1 MRGLIPLTSALKRST
16 IRRHY
21 NLGQYQQAIDLSL
34 LELHKNR
41 NTNFSKDIIIRGYWN
56 MHAWEELIQFTEQ
69 YPAADR
75 KNYRSRAMTKQ
86 AEQNWNHK
94 LPPPEIK
101 DRIFVEGSV
110 RENWIQVDDY
120 LWFRYPKGWVKWAM
134 PVDFDLVEVSDSLLE
149 LCTELLLCPY
159 EQGMRKITTK
169 QRVPGDRIALS
180 YSAGID
186 STAALLLL
194 PEDTILGYH
203 ERDFPSKLK
212 HGNAK
217 KTIAF
222 VEEKLKRTV
231 YCIPSNHEL
240 ISKHYGKSVG
250 FSTDYASGIHLIL
263 LADQFNIGYLA
274 FGTVVENTWLDKGVK
289 FRDFK
294 ESWHW
299 NYWSKRFAHAGLS
312 LQLPINHLTEACAIR
327 VCQSSPIADVVN
339 SCLRYENNGCGECWK
354 CFHKNGPMGR
364 KINPRSDEITQKLRT
379 RPLRSGM
386 HAIWALKCQNLES
399 LAPEYAS
406 LLQSNLDWWEST
418 YPPGLGIISEN
429 IRPTII
435 KNTNGLLAIME
446 QPYPLEA
453 VEFE

>member
-1 MRGLIPLTSALKRST
+1 MKELSQNRNSNFCKDLILRGYL
-16 IRRHY
+16 
-21 NLGQYQQAIDLSL
+21 NLHAWDKVIEFTDLYPAIDC
-34 LELHKNR
+34 N
-41 NTNFSKDIIIRGYWN
+41 
-56 MHAWEELIQFTEQ
+56 
-69 YPAADR
+69 
-75 KNYRSRAMTKQ
+75 NYRSRAVAKQ
-86 AEQNWNHK
+86 AEHDWDHK
-94 LPPPEIK
+94 LPPRAIA
-101 DRIFVEGSV
+101 DRIFVKENV
-110 RENWIQVDDY
+110 RENWIQVDNF

-134 PVDFDLVEVSDSLLE
+134 PPDFDLVTVSDSLLE
-149 LCTELLLCPY
+149 LCVELLLCPF
-159 EQGMRKITTK
+159 EQGMRIIRTK
-169 QRVPGDRIALS
+169 QRLAGDEIALS

-203 ERDFPSKLK
+203 ERDFPSNLK

-222 VEEKLKRTV
+222 VEKNFKRLV

-240 ISKHYGKSVG
+240 ISKNYGKPVG

-263 LADQFNIGYLA
+263 LADQFNLGYLA

-289 FRDFK
+289 FRNFK

-299 NYWSKRFAHAGLS
+299 KYWSKRFAHVGIS
-312 LQLPINHLTEACAIR
+312 LELPINHLTEACAIR
-327 VCQSSPIADVVN
+327 VCQSSPIVDVVN
-339 SCLRYENNGCGECWK
+339 SCLRDEDKGCGECWK

-364 KINPRSDEITQKLRT
+364 KINPSSYEITKKLRT

-386 HAIWALKCQNLES
+386 HAIWALKSQNLEL

-406 LLQSNLDWWEST
+406 LLESNLDWWEST
-418 YPPGLGIISEN
+418 YPPGLGIISDK
-429 IRPTII
+429 IKPTII
-435 KNTNGLLAIME
+435 KNTDGLLPIME